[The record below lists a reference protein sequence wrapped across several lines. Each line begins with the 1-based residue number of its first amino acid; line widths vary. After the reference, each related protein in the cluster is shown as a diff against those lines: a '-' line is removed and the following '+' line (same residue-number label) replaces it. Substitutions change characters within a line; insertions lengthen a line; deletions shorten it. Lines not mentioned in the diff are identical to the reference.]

1 MLCLVEVAA
10 FCLAEVVV
18 LCLVEVPAL
27 CLVDV
32 VPVLLSC
39 DAETF
44 LFVTEDDGLE
54 TDV

>member
-1 MLCLVEVAA
+1 M
-10 FCLAEVVV
+10 
-18 LCLVEVPAL
+18 LCLVEVPALCLVEVAVL

>member
-10 FCLAEVVV
+10 LCLAEVVV
-18 LCLVEVPAL
+18 LCLVEV
-27 CLVDV
+27 
-32 VPVLLSC
+32 VPVLMSC
-39 DAETF
+39 DEETF